1 MNTDKSQAEQFTQDA
16 VMQSVLKASDL
27 RINNFI
33 SDIHATDKFYG
44 VVNKVDKDKVYYNG
58 FVSKI
63 EDVRGIPLTDEW
75 LLKLGFELL
84 YTGKFRK
91 VYDFAKDLRFGYSD
105 NHGLSNTQSAV
116 TFVGN
121 SFTHIKYVHQLQNLY
136 FALTQR
142 ELTVA

>member
-1 MNTDKSQAEQFTQDA
+1 MINEK
-16 VMQSVLKASDL
+16 DL
-27 RINNFI
+27 RIGNLVEYKI
-33 SDIHATDKFYG
+33 TDKFDERKEWWE
-44 VVNKVDKDKVYYNG
+44 VSEIDADDIHWLSKVDTKDDD
-58 FVSKI
+58 F
-63 EDVRGIPLTDEW
+63 RAIPLTEEW

-105 NHGLSNTQSAV
+105 NHGLKNTPSAI

-121 SFTHIKYVHQLQNLY
+121 SFSHIKYVHELQNLY

>member
-1 MNTDKSQAEQFTQDA
+1 MINAKE
-16 VMQSVLKASDL
+16 L
-27 RINNFI
+27 RIGNLVEYKI
-33 SDIHATDKFYG
+33 TDKFDDRKEWWE
-44 VVNKVDKDKVYYNG
+44 VSETDADDIHWLSKVDAKD
-58 FVSKI
+58 
-63 EDVRGIPLTDEW
+63 EDFRPIKLTEEW

-91 VYDFAKDLRFGYSD
+91 VYDFSKDLRFGYSD

-121 SFTHIKYVHQLQNLY
+121 YFTHIKYVHEFQNLY
-136 FALTQR
+136 FALTGS